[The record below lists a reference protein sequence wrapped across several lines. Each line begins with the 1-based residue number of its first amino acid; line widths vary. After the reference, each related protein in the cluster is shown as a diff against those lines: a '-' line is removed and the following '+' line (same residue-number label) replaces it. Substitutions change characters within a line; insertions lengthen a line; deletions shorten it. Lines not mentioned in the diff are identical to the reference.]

1 MPKHV
6 DFNEEEGGESLFEV
20 TFFQGHAFRDGGPYL
35 KYLNREDAAHLM
47 SLTFS

>member
-35 KYLNREDAAHLM
+35 KYLNRRCSPFNVADL
-47 SLTFS
+47 F